1 MKKLF
6 ILPVIVLLSAC
17 GMFQTEP
24 DNTNGWKAERNTDC
38 SDVRA
43 IRVFQTLS
51 SWSAL
56 ARICENGSTSYCY
69 GTVVL
74 LEKDGEDLWDDK
86 IVKPGQD
93 KCFVY
98 DGTYKYETKGNDTK
112 TVPVL
117 KTRYK
122 YSPKSIEE
130 FRERALESATQEYL
144 TCAGLLDDAKNEKIR
159 SDWRGY
165 CLCRYGSVD
174 TIFNEISAST
184 DMELTQEN
192 ILIAYATK
200 WNENHERCKK
210 EHPKIMKYLTETK

>member
-1 MKKLF
+1 MKKICTLS
-6 ILPVIVLLSAC
+6 VVVLLFAC
-17 GMFQTEP
+17 SILQTES
-24 DNTNGWKAERNTDC
+24 DNANGWKVERNTDC

-43 IRVFQTLS
+43 IKVFQTLS

-56 ARICENGSTSYCY
+56 ARVCENGSTSYCY
-69 GTVVL
+69 GTVVR

-86 IVKPGQD
+86 IVTPGQD

-117 KTRYK
+117 KSRYK

-130 FRERALESATQEYL
+130 LHERARESATQEYL
-144 TCAGLLDDAKNEKIR
+144 TCAGLLDGTNNEKIH
-159 SDWRGY
+159 SDWREY
-165 CLCRYGSVD
+165 CLCRYGSID
-174 TIFNEISAST
+174 AIFNEISAST

-192 ILIAYATK
+192 VLVAYATK

-210 EHPKIMKYLTETK
+210 EHPKIMKYLTENK